1 MFSTKKSQNNT
12 QKSPK
17 QRFLFVLGL
26 VFFLMYFIL
35 GMMIIFWKELPI
47 ALSWSGRLIMGIL
60 LIAYSFFRFV
70 RLLQNNRE
78 A

>member
-1 MFSTKKSQNNT
+1 MFLPKKSQNNI
-12 QKSPK
+12 QKSPQ
-17 QRFLFVLGL
+17 QRFLFVLGI

-47 ALSWSGRLIMGIL
+47 ALSWNGRLIMGIL

-78 A
+78 S